1 MADQTLLVIAD
12 ISGYTRYMRLHRMA
26 LAHSQVVTGRL
37 LEAVVHAVPSLRL
50 VEVEGDAAFLYEAIG
65 ERDVVP
71 SVAELALTMH
81 GAFHRE
87 QERMITLNMCSCPGC
102 VEAGKLRVKFVAHVG
117 EAAMQRIKRRQQLI
131 GVDVITVHRMLKN
144 SVPVDEYV
152 LMSEL
157 LYQNC
162 APELR
167 ERAVGV
173 EEDLEGIG
181 ATQLY
186 FLNLEDLALQLPDP
200 PTATV
205 PRRLRETMG
214 VVLRGMPRMLGKQ
227 REHEVV
233 DG

>member
-37 LEAVVHAVPSLRL
+37 LEAVVHAVPALRL
-50 VEVEGDAAFLYEAIG
+50 VEVEGDAAFLCQPIG

-71 SVAELALTMH
+71 GIAELALTMH

-87 QERMITLNMCSCPGC
+87 QERMITLNMCNCPGC

-117 EAAMQRIKRRQQLI
+117 EAAMQRIKRHQQLI

-144 SVPVDEYV
+144 SVPADEYV
-152 LMSEL
+152 LMSDL

-162 APELR
+162 SPELR
-167 ERAVGV
+167 ERAVAV

-181 ATQLY
+181 ATHLY
-186 FLNLEDLALQLPDP
+186 FLNLEELTLQIPDA
-200 PTATV
+200 PTATM

-214 VVLRGMPRMLGKQ
+214 VVLRGMPRMFGKQ

-233 DG
+233 DA